1 MSDLIGRQAAI
12 KAIED
17 LQDCCNGFSDTYDK
31 ACIIGVIEEVPPIEQ
46 CRYWDNESNFCGLY
60 RPAATKHG
68 RWIERGD
75 NSWECSVCHEISCCN
90 GNYCVDCGARK
101 NEVEE

>member
-1 MSDLIGRQAAI
+1 MSYRLINSNEIAI
-12 KAIED
+12 KYPEVNEMDCIYVD
-17 LQDCCNGFSDTYDK
+17 LPNGL
-31 ACIIGVIEEVPPIEQ
+31 
-46 CRYWDNESNFCGLY
+46 DNEY
-60 RPAATKHG
+60 HYIDAEPTKHG

-101 NEVEE
+101 NEVEDGNTD